1 MIRPYS
7 CIAPVVSARLL
18 LSQGKGATLPP
29 SALSPQ
35 AKKVQAIIKKTTAR
49 VDGESE
55 PAPRLRA
62 VTHEE
67 WQRAQSEGPEAVSL
81 LLQRNV
87 NMAPVPYH
95 SWPLPRHVRDL
106 QEAAVQE
113 PAPPAAIYG
122 CRQCRSGFFVGHSVG
137 GKKCE
142 ALGDVLTRKWH
153 CPVCPGTPI
162 LQCISLIGQVVQC
175 STGCFTACTKC
186 PFPSRFFESGL
197 VCAACKKN
205 CEDSTK
211 TCEFEGKR
219 CWFDGCRRRCT
230 SSFKA
235 VPFGGLDHG
244 DEWET
249 LWACSSHTFPSHLTI
264 APIPRENLK
273 RTWWLWK
280 KGHG

>member
-122 CRQCRSGFFVGHSVG
+122 CRQCRAGFFVGHSGG

-142 ALGDVLTRKWH
+142 HPNG
-153 CPVCPGTPI
+153 
-162 LQCISLIGQVVQC
+162 
-175 STGCFTACTKC
+175 CTKMARGASKRC
-186 PFPSRFFESGL
+186 SEHGGGQR
-197 VCAACKKN
+197 
-205 CEDSTK
+205 CEDPGAQPV
-211 TCEFEGKR
+211 ER
-219 CWFDGCRRRCT
+219 AR
-230 SSFKA
+230 
-235 VPFGGLDHG
+235 GGARLG
-244 DEWET
+244 V
-249 LWACSSHTFPSHLTI
+249 LLQ
-264 APIPRENLK
+264 
-273 RTWWLWK
+273 
-280 KGHG
+280 G